1 MTSDSRNNDASLYWG
16 LALSLLLHLAIS
28 VLSQMDGLPDLNFH
42 LPEPVMEVELV
53 RETPPP
59 PPPPPPQMEPE
70 KPPPP
75 KPEPTQLAK
84 PNPIPPPQ
92 LQKAKI
98 AEKSQAPKQPP
109 AESGISFERKAP
121 PPVAAGDLSQSAQ
134 DYVLSQVLK
143 MWHFD
148 TSAAKGSDLTIA
160 MTILVDK
167 DGTLAGNMNKN
178 APWNPQAVIR
188 GYDQLPPDSYIRR
201 ALESMLLALRLAQP
215 LQLPPDDGKGWP
227 RRMVI
232 RFRPGDL

>member
-1 MTSDSRNNDASLYWG
+1 MTAHIRDNDASLRWG
-16 LALSLLLHLAIS
+16 LALSLLLHLAFSI
-28 VLSQMDGLPDLNFH
+28 LSQIDSLPDLRFQ
-42 LPEPVMEVELV
+42 LPEPVTEVELV
-53 RETPPP
+53 REMPK
-59 PPPPPPQMEPE
+59 PPPPQIQPPE
-70 KPPPP
+70 PPPP
-75 KPEPTQLAK
+75 KPEPTQLSK
-84 PNPIPPPQ
+84 PNPVPPPQ

-109 AESGISFERKAP
+109 QESGISFERKAP

-134 DYVLSQVLK
+134 DYVLAQVLK

-148 TSAAKGSDLTIA
+148 FSAAKGSDLTIA

-167 DGTLAGNMNKN
+167 DGTLVGNMNKT

>member
-1 MTSDSRNNDASLYWG
+1 MTADSRDNDASLHWG
-16 LALSLLLHLAIS
+16 LALSLLLHLAFS
-28 VLSQMDGLPDLNFH
+28 ALSQIDSLADLKLH
-42 LPEPVMEVELV
+42 LPEQSMEVELV

-59 PPPPPPQMEPE
+59 PPPQQAEPQE
-70 KPPPP
+70 PPPP
-75 KPEPTQLAK
+75 RPEPTQLAK

-92 LQKAKI
+92 LQKAKL
-98 AEKSQAPKQPP
+98 AEKSLAPKQPP
-109 AESGISFERKAP
+109 QDSGISFERRAP

-167 DGTLAGNMNKN
+167 DGTLVGTMNKN

-188 GYDQLPPDSYIRR
+188 GYDQLPADSYIRR

>member
-1 MTSDSRNNDASLYWG
+1 MTAHIRDNNTSLHWG
-16 LALSLLLHLAIS
+16 LALSLLLHLAFSI
-28 VLSQMDGLPDLNFH
+28 LSQIDSLPDLRFH
-42 LPEPVMEVELV
+42 SPEPVTEVELV
-53 RETPPP
+53 REMPK
-59 PPPPPPQMEPE
+59 PPPPPPQMEPPE
-70 KPPPP
+70 PPPP

-84 PNPIPPPQ
+84 PNPVAPPQ

-98 AEKSQAPKQPP
+98 AEKSLAPKQPP
-109 AESGISFERKAP
+109 QESGISFERKAP

-134 DYVLSQVLK
+134 DYVLAQVLK

-167 DGTLAGNMNKN
+167 DGTLSGNMNKA